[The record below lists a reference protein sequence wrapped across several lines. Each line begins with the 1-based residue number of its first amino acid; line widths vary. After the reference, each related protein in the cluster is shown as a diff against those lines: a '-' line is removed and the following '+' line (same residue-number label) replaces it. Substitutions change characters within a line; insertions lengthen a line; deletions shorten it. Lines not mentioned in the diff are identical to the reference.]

1 MAHPEAARLSFEL
14 VDAVTQEGP
23 ENAVSLDNMF
33 GLLTVVDDFAAV
45 AGHLQEQQ
53 QQRGRRAETLT
64 SAKYVVQSHYFLY
77 IDSDLSCLSSPVIDR
92 GKKAVDLL
100 PMLHKKLVSW
110 LEAGSIDGP
119 HGQFDIP

>member
-14 VDAVTQEGP
+14 VDAVSQEGP
-23 ENAVSLDNMF
+23 ENTVSLDNMF
-33 GLLTVVDDFAAV
+33 GLLTIVDDFATV

-64 SAKYVVQSHYFLY
+64 SAKYATRFHYLLS
-77 IDSDLSCLSSPVIDR
+77 IGSDIPYQSSPIIDR

-100 PMLHKKLVSW
+100 PILHKKLISW
-110 LEAGSIDGP
+110 LEASTIDGP
-119 HGQFDIP
+119 HG